1 MKAESA
7 WKTGESSLPS
17 RNGGGEPTLW
27 GLRPAE
33 LHDRFWASFGICPV
47 RRGEGREVETGPRLY
62 LLTDANVLLTFQLDR
77 VLTKFEWPMTGVAFF
92 EMRDERELEY
102 REFAQSDE
110 DSRFRRFQRVYSRFD
125 TGRVTVALTPE
136 REVAEAWRKA
146 ADLETAMEGL
156 RGEEIALEE
165 GEVEVVGRLYE
176 GWREEEV
183 AAWVRDIVAVW
194 TRPDF
199 TVGRAVAM
207 GDGVWADRE
216 STVQKG
222 ARIFGSVWIGVGRT
236 VGANAS
242 VAGPAVIWD
251 EKGTPQER
259 PGVRWEG
266 MRPRALASSGRA
278 RPRVARAVGYPGK
291 RLFDVVCALVG
302 LALTLPLYPFIMLWI
317 LIEDGWPCFFGH
329 ERETVGAR
337 RFRCVK
343 FRTMRKDAEAIK
355 ERLAAENQADGPQFF
370 IENDP
375 RLLRSGLFL
384 RKTNLDELPQFW
396 NVLAGHMSMVGPRPS
411 PFEEN
416 QYCPPW
422 REARLSVRPG
432 ITGLWQVK
440 RSREPGLDFQEWIRY
455 DLEYN
460 ERMSPWMDL
469 KILWQTVWVV
479 VGGK

>member
-1 MKAESA
+1 M
-7 WKTGESSLPS
+7 
-17 RNGGGEPTLW
+17 
-27 GLRPAE
+27 
-33 LHDRFWASFGICPV
+33 
-47 RRGEGREVETGPRLY
+47 
-62 LLTDANVLLTFQLDR
+62 
-77 VLTKFEWPMTGVAFF
+77 
-92 EMRDERELEY
+92 
-102 REFAQSDE
+102 
-110 DSRFRRFQRVYSRFD
+110 
-125 TGRVTVALTPE
+125 
-136 REVAEAWRKA
+136 
-146 ADLETAMEGL
+146 
-156 RGEEIALEE
+156 
-165 GEVEVVGRLYE
+165 
-176 GWREEEV
+176 
-183 AAWVRDIVAVW
+183 
-194 TRPDF
+194 
-199 TVGRAVAM
+199 
-207 GDGVWADRE
+207 
-216 STVQKG
+216 
-222 ARIFGSVWIGVGRT
+222 
-236 VGANAS
+236 
-242 VAGPAVIWD
+242 AGPAVIWD